1 MRGRRASNRS
11 DLEDP
16 VPQMP
21 PGPAINFPPLW
32 NGAPTQDFPV
42 IRRNPETGA
51 RFWPLFAHGQADVVY
66 GSRFNGKAH
75 QFPYFR
81 QYLANKTI
89 SLLFSVLHNKFLSDI
104 EVCYKMFTREVLALL
119 TLRRNDFGFEIEFSA
134 NVARKRDLRIHEV
147 GISYCGRTY
156 AQGKKINWKDGLK
169 AIFYVF
175 WHRLV

>member
-1 MRGRRASNRS
+1 
-11 DLEDP
+11 
-16 VPQMP
+16 
-21 PGPAINFPPLW
+21 
-32 NGAPTQDFPV
+32 
-42 IRRNPETGA
+42 
-51 RFWPLFAHGQADVVY
+51 
-66 GSRFNGKAH
+66 
-75 QFPYFR
+75 
-81 QYLANKTI
+81 
-89 SLLFSVLHNKFLSDI
+89 
-104 EVCYKMFTREVLALL
+104 MFTREVLALL